1 MYCPPST
8 KKLPGLKKIFVLGAF
23 FLLRVHLL
31 FSAEPE
37 IEKTSDFYYRVQT
50 AIQSQNL
57 EEFMSL
63 TVTEKDDR
71 VELNQFFQT
80 FLDFKASMPIMQLAD
95 EKEDRMVVHVLLQGE
110 SETAFQSWNFS
121 IDQTGGKKLL
131 RAANVVS
138 SIDGLFR
145 LKVSSAALPMNNVKI
160 THHDMT
166 VVLKNGHLFVI
177 LAGGVP
183 AGAIFLGK
191 GNLLFVPPDPREQHQ
206 LVLFNKKATIDVPV
220 TQLFLRASSSTL
232 KDLFGDLD
240 LKKGV
245 SDPKLFEKAQ
255 EISRKSNMN
264 AFGIGLPFGDELWFP
279 RLTGA
284 DVYSELNT
292 KVGELVYQFAPNEI
306 EDIMLIDRE
315 KDRIISLYSSTGSYT
330 QNLEEESQEV
340 LDYKMNLSY
349 NPAAAHLSGSSEIRL
364 LCKEPTNRVVFKLNP
379 SLRVSR
385 IEGSQGSLIYFQ
397 ERNTNNLHVVLNENI
412 PEEKELTLR
421 FHYRGRIEPDKGR
434 AEVQRISPDRD
445 IDTEYFVP
453 PSFLY
458 SNSAQWYPQLITRP
472 YSTVDVTISVPSDY
486 AAISNGALTKTEK
499 QGDRTVYFYSCEQ
512 PVKYFSLLVG
522 RINSSISFESI
533 VPMNIFFYSLDRSNA
548 QQQAESADRILRF
561 YENYFGKYPYSS
573 LNLALRPSHELGG
586 HAPATFVIANRGIH
600 LCSIPICQGS
610 SVCSGI
616 SRFFSR
622 T

>member
-8 KKLPGLKKIFVLGAF
+8 KKLPGLKKILVLGAF

-121 IDQTGGKKLL
+121 IDQDGGKKLL

-315 KDRIISLYSSTGSYT
+315 KDRIISLYSSTGSY
-330 QNLEEESQEV
+330 SQ
-340 LDYKMNLSY
+340 D
-349 NPAAAHLSGSSEIRL
+349 
-364 LCKEPTNRVVFKLNP
+364 
-379 SLRVSR
+379 
-385 IEGSQGSLIYFQ
+385 
-397 ERNTNNLHVVLNENI
+397 
-412 PEEKELTLR
+412 
-421 FHYRGRIEPDKGR
+421 
-434 AEVQRISPDRD
+434 
-445 IDTEYFVP
+445 
-453 PSFLY
+453 
-458 SNSAQWYPQLITRP
+458 
-472 YSTVDVTISVPSDY
+472 
-486 AAISNGALTKTEK
+486 
-499 QGDRTVYFYSCEQ
+499 
-512 PVKYFSLLVG
+512 VG
-522 RINSSISFESI
+522 RRE
-533 VPMNIFFYSLDRSNA
+533 P
-548 QQQAESADRILRF
+548 
-561 YENYFGKYPYSS
+561 
-573 LNLALRPSHELGG
+573 GG
-586 HAPATFVIANRGIH
+586 
-600 LCSIPICQGS
+600 S
-610 SVCSGI
+610 
-616 SRFFSR
+616 
-622 T
+622 